1 MDVQTLTIKPWG
13 ILAQGASANER
24 WQWMREFQGTGVNAK
39 MVFLG
44 LVVAL
49 VLALLAL
56 LVYMMYKRFV
66 EAKKW
71 EQFNIL
77 SEQTGL
83 RGEDL
88 QLLTRAVKRAG
99 LKDPAVVFSDADA
112 YNTVATDFMFSPQV
126 FSYPAKVQIGLQA
139 LLASMHAKLGYGP
152 VREGG
157 GLDGLRSTRQLPTGT
172 SLFVVRTGDLHSV
185 EAKVIRNSETEL
197 LLSRDE
203 TLASRRSGDALTIR
217 YARKTGSWE
226 FDAPVIRC
234 DDDVVAV
241 EHSEEIR
248 PVNFRIFQRVSTSMF
263 AIGVPL
269 EFHVPSC
276 KAVLEFA
283 AIEIVEIAGPGLL
296 LDTKMEL
303 EVGHNMLIR
312 VRLEADHFVQG
323 IAKVRRVI
331 TDDSGRPL
339 TAVEFIELSD
349 KELAEMASATNRAAR
364 HRTAKIKPVYEDA
377 AAAS

>member
-99 LKDPAVVFSDADA
+99 LKGPAVVFSDADA

-139 LLASMHAKLGYGP
+139 LLESMNVKLGFWSELVPRPPKFHSQLTMPSGPDVDRSAKL
-152 VREGG
+152 
-157 GLDGLRSTRQLPTGT
+157 
-172 SLFVVRTGDLHSV
+172 
-185 EAKVIRNSETEL
+185 
-197 LLSRDE
+197 
-203 TLASRRSGDALTIR
+203 
-217 YARKTGSWE
+217 TGSPSAWGSG
-226 FDAPVIRC
+226 AQSNAATGARSSIVTSCCTMPVESSSS
-234 DDDVVAV
+234 VT
-241 EHSEEIR
+241 
-248 PVNFRIFQRVSTSMF
+248 VSVTM
-263 AIGVPL
+263 
-269 EFHVPSC
+269 
-276 KAVLEFA
+276 
-283 AIEIVEIAGPGLL
+283 
-296 LDTKMEL
+296 
-303 EVGHNMLIR
+303 
-312 VRLEADHFVQG
+312 
-323 IAKVRRVI
+323 
-331 TDDSGRPL
+331 
-339 TAVEFIELSD
+339 
-349 KELAEMASATNRAAR
+349 
-364 HRTAKIKPVYEDA
+364 
-377 AAAS
+377 